1 MSDSDKVNR
10 EYRAPGAP
18 SPMGAYPHARRVGD
32 LLFLSGIGPRDPE
45 TNQVPGVSLDHNG
58 AIRDCDITD
67 QCHAVFRN
75 VKTVLE
81 SCGAKWEQLVDVTV
95 FLTDLD
101 RDFKT
106 YNQVYAQYFNE
117 NGPCRTTVGITRLPS
132 PIAIEL
138 KCVADL
144 SI

>member
-1 MSDSDKVNR
+1 
-10 EYRAPGAP
+10 
-18 SPMGAYPHARRVGD
+18 MGAYPHARRVGD
-32 LLFLSGIGPRDPE
+32 LLFLSGIGPRDPQ
-45 TNQVPGVSLDHNG
+45 TNQVPGVTLDHNG
-58 AIRDCDITD
+58 TIVDYNITV

-106 YNQVYAQYFNE
+106 YNQIYAQYFTE

-144 SI
+144 RS